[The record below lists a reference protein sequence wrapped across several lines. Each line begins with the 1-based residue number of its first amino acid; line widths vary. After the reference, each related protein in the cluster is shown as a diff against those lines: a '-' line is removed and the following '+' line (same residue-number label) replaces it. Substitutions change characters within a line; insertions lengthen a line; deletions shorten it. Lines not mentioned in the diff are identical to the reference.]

1 MKVLMINGSP
11 HEKGTTARALLEIAK
26 VLNTENIETEIITIG
41 NRDIVGCKACCACV
55 KSGKCIID
63 GDGVNEV
70 IEKLQ
75 EADGV
80 IVGSPV
86 YFASLNGS
94 LKSLLDRVFF
104 DRSGFE
110 HKPAA
115 AIAVARR
122 AGTIQTVDAINRYFM
137 IRNMPVVSTQYWNMA
152 FGSNSEQVEQDLEGM
167 QIMRVLGQNMAWLLK
182 CIEAGKKQGI
192 LPPKHEEPIKTNF
205 IR

>member
-11 HEKGTTARALLEIAK
+11 HENGTTARALLEISK
-26 VLNTENIETEIITIG
+26 VLNSENIETEIITIG
-41 NRDIVGCKACCACV
+41 NKDIVGCKACCACV
-55 KSGKCIID
+55 ELGKCIID
-63 GDGVNEV
+63 GDAVNEV

-75 EADGV
+75 AADGV

-110 HKPAA
+110 NKPAA

-152 FGSNSEQVEQDLEGM
+152 FGSNAEQVEKDLEGM
-167 QIMRVLGQNMAWLLK
+167 QTMRVLGQNMAWLLK

-192 LPPKHEEPIKTNF
+192 MPPKHEEVIKTNF